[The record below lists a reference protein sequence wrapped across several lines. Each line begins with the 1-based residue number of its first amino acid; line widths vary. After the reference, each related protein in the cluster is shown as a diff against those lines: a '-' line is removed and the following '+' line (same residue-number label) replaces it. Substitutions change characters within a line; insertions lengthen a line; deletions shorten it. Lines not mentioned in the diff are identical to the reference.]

1 MIEHALD
8 CESRNLGSRPEMDT
22 QDCSWHL
29 LGLVS
34 TLIYGN
40 KTSFYFMVLS
50 NE

>member
-8 CESRNLGSRPEMDT
+8 YESRNLGSRPEMDT

-34 TLIYGN
+34 TIL
-40 KTSFYFMVLS
+40 FMVTKHHFILWF
-50 NE
+50 